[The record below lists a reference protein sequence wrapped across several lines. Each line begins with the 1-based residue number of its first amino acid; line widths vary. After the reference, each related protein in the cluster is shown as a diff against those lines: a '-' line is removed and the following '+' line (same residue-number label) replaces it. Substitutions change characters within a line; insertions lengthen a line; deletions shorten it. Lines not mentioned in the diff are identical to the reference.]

1 MMRTTDMTASTRAT
15 AIREYVDAHRDEMLA
30 LLQELV
36 EIESPTAH
44 PEGTNAVAGR
54 LGSELTA
61 LGFDVRRLTSTRFGD
76 HLVADGGS
84 DAGPPIFAIGH
95 VDTVYD
101 LGTGWGFSRD
111 SERAYGP
118 GVIDMKSGNVSLV
131 FALRALHATGG
142 IPLPVRVCFNTD
154 EEPGSPESR
163 HLFEELLDG
172 YRYALVLEP
181 TEPSG
186 EGVGS
191 RKGVGIFT
199 IEVTGRA
206 AHAGQEP
213 EKGASANAPLC
224 RLVLEA
230 EALARP
236 DIGTT
241 VNAGWLRG
249 GTAAYVIPESAEA
262 RIDVRVP
269 DTAEQRRIETA
280 LAEIC
285 AGAQPEGVRVELS
298 GGFHRPPMERL
309 PEAERLHAAWG
320 RAADL
325 LGQEVTFGLSGA
337 ASDGNSIAGHGVPVI
352 DGLGP
357 VGGRAHSSEE
367 YLEIETFFD
376 RTALLAV
383 AIADLSTDR

>member
-1 MMRTTDMTASTRAT
+1 MTASTRAT
-15 AIREYVDAHRDEMLA
+15 AIRDYVDAHRDEMLG

-44 PEGTNAVAGR
+44 PDGTNAVAGR
-54 LGSELTA
+54 LGAELTP
-61 LGFDVRRLTSTRFGD
+61 LGFDVRRLPSARFGD

-84 DAGPPIFAIGH
+84 ATGPPIFAIGH

-101 LGTGWGFSRD
+101 LGSGWGFSRD
-111 SERAYGP
+111 AERAYGP
-118 GVIDMKSGNVSLV
+118 GVIDMKSGNVALV

-163 HLFEELLDG
+163 HLFKDLLDG

-181 TEPSG
+181 TEPTG

-199 IEVTGRA
+199 VAVSGRA

-224 RLVLEA
+224 RIILEA
-230 EALARP
+230 EALARA
-236 DIGTT
+236 DVGTT
-241 VNAGWLRG
+241 VNAGSMRG

-262 RIDVRVP
+262 QIDVRVP
-269 DTAEQRRIETA
+269 DSAEQRRIEDA

-285 AGAQPEGVRVELS
+285 GREQPEGVRVELS

-309 PEAERLHAAWG
+309 PAAERLHAAWDA
-320 RAADL
+320 AADL
-325 LGQEVTFGLSGA
+325 LDQEISFGRSGA

-357 VGGRAHSSEE
+357 VGGRAHSTEE
-367 YLEIETFFD
+367 YLEIETFFA